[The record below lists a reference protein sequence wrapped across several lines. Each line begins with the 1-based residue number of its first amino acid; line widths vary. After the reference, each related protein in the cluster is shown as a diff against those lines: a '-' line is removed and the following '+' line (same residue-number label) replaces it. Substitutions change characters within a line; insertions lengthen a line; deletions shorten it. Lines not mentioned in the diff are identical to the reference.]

1 MVKPYFHFKVIKS
14 FMDKVYREALMPT
27 NIMNDGEELH
37 LDNLWFINEHQV
49 AEEDAVPK
57 EFRDCVLATKGS
69 DKYIVPIQFLPLLPF
84 RVTATLPCY
93 LKKADRKVWK
103 MITGA
108 SAILL
113 PPNKSVSIREFTDEW
128 NPIEHT
134 NQQTWTF
141 LKCVSLS
148 TLHMGIKLNLCSEP
162 AAGKGAHNT
171 IIAEITRNLHITST
185 PSIAKAETSLFY
197 NQTIIFN
204 EMGKPKSEEA
214 SALQDFFIWL
224 ADQSVRY
231 NKRSMAVK
239 RELNSVDITHKSAI
253 HTYNRKNCLKKD
265 TLFWDDIWANPGAL
279 IDRYAQFLVD
289 GRVTESVPDISP
301 TKASDLATEFDTD
314 IKRVVSGLMGISSAV
329 STQLHHYSSDILI
342 KRSEKCQ
349 WGFTPRQLTNVQGL
363 LEYLDAYSQT
373 QDEFN
378 DWLLFLN
385 NAKLSYDIMKRTE
398 QRMDF
403 ESQDAPAREMVTHET
418 VKMVKQ

>member
-1 MVKPYFHFKVIKS
+1 
-14 FMDKVYREALMPT
+14 MDKIYREALMQS
-27 NIMNDGEELH
+27 NLMNDGEELH
-37 LDNLWFINEHQV
+37 LDNLWFINEQAV

-57 EFRDCVLATKGS
+57 EFRDCVLAVKGS
-69 DKYIVPIQFLPLLPF
+69 DKYIVPVQFLDKLPF
-84 RVTATLPCY
+84 RITDSLPCY
-93 LKKADRKVWK
+93 LKKADRKLWK
-103 MITGA
+103 LVTGV

-113 PPNKSVSIREFTDEW
+113 PPNKNVDIREFTDNW
-128 NPIEHT
+128 NPIEHS

-141 LKCVSLS
+141 LKCVSLC
-148 TLHMGIKLNLCSEP
+148 TLHMGVKLNLCSEP

-185 PSIAKAETSLFY
+185 PSIAKAETSLYY

-239 RELNSVDITHKSAI
+239 RELNSMDITHKSAI

-265 TLFWDDIWANPGAL
+265 TLFWDDIWSNPGAL
-279 IDRYAQFLVD
+279 IDRYAQFLVE
-289 GRVTESVPDISP
+289 GRVTESIPDISP
-301 TKASDLATEFDTD
+301 ATSAELAKQYDME
-314 IKRVVSGLMGISSAV
+314 IKTVVSGLMGISEAV
-329 STQLHHYSSDILI
+329 SSQKHGYSSDILI
-342 KRSEKCQ
+342 KKSNKCP

-363 LEYLDAYSQT
+363 LEYLDAYSKT

-378 DWLLFLN
+378 DWLLFMN
-385 NAKLSYDIMKRTE
+385 NAKLSYDVMKRTE
-398 QRMDF
+398 QRLDF
-403 ESQDAPAREMVTHET
+403 DNGEPAEKVLVSSEP
-418 VKMVKQ
+418 VKMVKMR